1 MKVEVK
7 KSVKLIFHSDSRIEK
22 EKYGCHPQN

>member
-7 KSVKLIFHSDSRIEK
+7 KSVKLNFHSDNGIEK